1 MYENNGLKI
10 NAFAKTN
17 EGGNPAGIVLNA
29 GVLSENDMKKIAGIL
44 GLSETAFVTK
54 SDVADYRVRFFTP
67 SEEVDLCGHATIG
80 TFSISQS

>member
-1 MYENNGLKI
+1 MKITAYKI

-29 GVLSENDMKKIAGIL
+29 DVLSENDMKKIAGIL
-44 GLSETAFVTK
+44 GLSETAFVIK